1 MSLSFFVPGIPVPQG
16 SKNGYIRRGK
26 VVLVEAVKAL
36 KPWRETVTAHA
47 RESNHAAALRGPVS
61 VELRFVMYRPKGTP
75 KRSTPP
81 AVKKPDVDKLVRAVF
96 DALTEA
102 AVWGDDAQVTRLF
115 TTKRIAE
122 PGETPGVHVLVQ
134 TLTTEEA
141 A

>member
-1 MSLSFFVPGIPVPQG
+1 MILSFFVPGVPAPQG
-16 SKNGYIRRGK
+16 SKNGYHRGGK

-36 KPWRETVTAHA
+36 KPWREAVAARA
-47 RESNHAAALRGPVS
+47 RESNRTAALRGPVS
-61 VELRFVMYRPKGTP
+61 VDLRFVMYRPKGTP

-96 DALTEA
+96 DALTA
-102 AVWGDDAQVTRLF
+102 AGVWGDDAQVTRLF

-122 PGETPGVHVLVQ
+122 PNEVPGVHVLVRP
-134 TLTTEEA
+134 TDAGEA